1 MAPNNSGSLGGYGS
15 RLLNTMKT
23 VVNNDGRTLG
33 ALERDAKSLRKEIKN
48 LKEELKELEKV
59 ASGAGAAVAGV
70 VGSKGTGGQKGAA
83 GTKMQRMTTAATRA
97 VGASDAGQDESYIGS
112 TKMVATKIGIQAVSR
127 MAGTGSMSGLAGAGG
142 AAVAGAGAAAGAY
155 ALAKGYSMVAD
166 ASANRMARS
175 YDYSLS
181 ADQMSVMYQQMTG
194 KSMLDV
200 SSTYR
205 MPLTQYRLGFGGIN
219 QLMSMEAT
227 TGISGRQQAAS
238 VEAMRTLSGYQL
250 STGNVTSMI
259 GSLASAP
266 TANRMFMMGAGSLIG
281 VGGKQN
287 SLMDV
292 MKNITKAAGLTDE
305 KVINSAFAPG
315 SVTRSKLSLM
325 GIPEE
330 MQTQVLQYAKANLE
344 YQKKGGAGMYDP
356 SREKDRRLMGIEEN
370 FATQKE
376 ETDRLEVAR
385 EEKFYRRQA
394 DNFAYLERQTQTLT
408 RAFGALEDR
417 LSGIIG
423 FTGSNVIANSVIKGF
438 TGGDPPRQAIES
450 SVRLGDP
457 AKGKTPTSGG
467 AKNDNNIY
475 VPLGDSGK
483 RVSIAYIKS
492 RYDFKNMNPKMQERI
507 VNLMRDNPD
516 IGWGGGV
523 RSTDAQK
530 EMFLSRY
537 TPHPTK
543 EGSDWEWPKDSGRY
557 WKKKEGVN
565 PAAPPG
571 SSMHEL
577 GLAADLAG
585 NLSKLTKVA
594 AKYGLKHFSSMSA
607 GSEPWHVQPA
617 ELPDGRAAYE
627 AQGAKW
633 GFGPGQSSEEVAKS
647 VDVGNLPA
655 APLGGTMGTGT
666 VNPSGTPMGGLS
678 VKGTSMSGAS
688 IGSTKTAPVGMY
700 ASSISSRVAAPSIR
714 ERVSSQADTGD
725 PVVSTP
731 LSGSMYT
738 PVPTVQS
745 AVVNTSSSSP
755 LSGNVTFNI
764 SPTINMQGN
773 GSNMDLKKVAQEIS
787 RLVRKELE
795 VEMLRKL

>member
-1 MAPNNSGSLGGYGS
+1 MAVNKSGSLGGYGS
-15 RLLNTMKT
+15 RLLSTMKT

-33 ALERDAKSLRKEIKN
+33 ALERDAKSLRREIKN

-59 ASGAGAAVAGV
+59 ANGAGAAVAGV
-70 VGSKGTGGQKGAA
+70 VGSKGSASPKGPA
-83 GTKMQRMTTAATRA
+83 GTKMQKMSTAATRA
-97 VGASDAGQDESYIGS
+97 DRAASEGDEPYIGS
-112 TKMVATKIGIQAVSR
+112 TKMVATKIGIQAISR
-127 MAGTGSMSGLAGAGG
+127 MAGGGGLSGLAGAGG
-142 AAVAGAGAAAGAY
+142 AAAAGAGAAVGAY
-155 ALAKGYSMVAD
+155 ALAKGYNMVAD
-166 ASANRMARS
+166 ASSRRMARS
-175 YDYSLS
+175 YDYALS

-219 QLMSMEAT
+219 QLMSMEAA
-227 TGISGRQQAAS
+227 TGISGRQQASS

-250 STGNVTSMI
+250 DTGNVTSMI

-266 TANRMFMMGAGSLIG
+266 TANRMFMMGGIGLVG
-281 VGGKQN
+281 VGGKQR

-325 GIPEE
+325 GVPQE

-344 YQKKGGAGMYDP
+344 YQQKGGSGMYDP

-370 FATQKE
+370 FATQRE
-376 ETDRLEVAR
+376 ESDRLEVSR

-417 LSGIIG
+417 LSGIVG
-423 FTGSNVIANSVIKGF
+423 FTGSNVIANSLIGGMV
-438 TGGDPPRQAIES
+438 GDPPRQAIES
-450 SVRLGDP
+450 SARLGDP
-457 AKGKTPTSGG
+457 AKAAAPSKASGV
-467 AKNDNNIY
+467 KNDNNIY

-483 RVSIAYIKS
+483 RVSIAYVKS
-492 RYDFKNMNPKMQERI
+492 RYDFKNMNPKMQERLL
-507 VNLMRDNPD
+507 NLMRDNPD

-523 RSTDAQK
+523 RSSDAQK

-537 TPHPTK
+537 NPHPTK

-557 WKKKEGVN
+557 WKKKDGVN

-594 AKYGLKHFSSMSA
+594 AKYGLKHFSNMTS

-617 ELPDGRAAYE
+617 ELPDGRASYE

-633 GFGPGQSSEEVAKS
+633 GFGPGQSSEEIAKS
-647 VDVGNLPA
+647 VDTGSLPT
-655 APLGGTMGTGT
+655 APLGGTVATGT

-678 VKGTSMSGAS
+678 VKSTPMGGAS
-688 IGSTKTAPVGMY
+688 IGSTDTPAMGMY
-700 ASSISSRVAAPSIR
+700 ASSISARVAAPAIR

-745 AVVNTSSSSP
+745 AVVNNSSASP
-755 LSGNVTFNI
+755 FSGNVTFNI
-764 SPTINMQGN
+764 NPTINMQGN
-773 GSNMDLKKVAQEIS
+773 GSTMDLKKIAQELSKMI
-787 RLVRKELE
+787 RKELE
-795 VEMLRKL
+795 VEMLRKI